1 MDAAECIILPQCS
14 VVGAGEV
21 KDIQVV
27 IHPPQDKERQV
38 APSFQ
43 LRIFCGDDPLR
54 LRWIKCVAKGLVVN
68 IPPAFKA
75 LDWSKLLLSD
85 CSSSQVNASVIPA
98 VAPED
103 MDLFNST
110 LRVEDVSVVFNDVFH
125 DSKYMT
131 LAMEA
136 ATVLDT
142 TSTDTILTQRR
153 LTTVGSGKA
162 AADGSITAGA
172 SELIFGSIKVGG
184 SCSQFIPLKNT
195 SDTEQK
201 LRVKEINGPFSMS
214 DKHAGVQTMKAN
226 TFMKLPI
233 RFQPMKIGFHSGSV
247 LLECLNSRQ
256 LLNIVLKG
264 EAF

>member
-1 MDAAECIILPQCS
+1 M
-14 VVGAGEV
+14 
-21 KDIQVV
+21 
-27 IHPPQDKERQV
+27 
-38 APSFQ
+38 
-43 LRIFCGDDPLR
+43 
-54 LRWIKCVAKGLVVN
+54 N

-142 TSTDTILTQRR
+142 TSSDTILTQRR
-153 LTTVGSGKA
+153 LTTVGRYLNPSEDHYTALRPLSEQFLIRFATLIDAFNKVICCCCLFSSGKA

-201 LRVKEINGPFSMS
+201 V
-214 DKHAGVQTMKAN
+214 
-226 TFMKLPI
+226 
-233 RFQPMKIGFHSGSV
+233 
-247 LLECLNSRQ
+247 
-256 LLNIVLKG
+256 
-264 EAF
+264 